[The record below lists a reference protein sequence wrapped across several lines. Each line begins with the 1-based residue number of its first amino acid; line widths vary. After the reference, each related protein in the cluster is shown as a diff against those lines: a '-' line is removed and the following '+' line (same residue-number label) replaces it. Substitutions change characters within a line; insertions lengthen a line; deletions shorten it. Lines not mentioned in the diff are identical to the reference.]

1 MHNKPVNL
9 KANFFVIPKHWGTG
23 FQELQFVF
31 FCDTVC
37 VCVCV
42 CFNSALV
49 TSSIHTGYSYKSV
62 SDPERGE
69 GDDSRAFGQ
78 RTFLYSA

>member
-1 MHNKPVNL
+1 MNL

-31 FCDTVC
+31 FCDNVC
-37 VCVCV
+37 VCFFFFN
-42 CFNSALV
+42 FNSALV
-49 TSSIHTGYSYKSV
+49 TSSVQTGYSYKSD